1 MIQIFMLNRGDDFA
15 RFKRGEPIAV
25 GPGIIVQLESRL
37 SAKTAAAAPESHNGA
52 TPKGKPT
59 KKPKRRRQ
67 WSDAQKKIVLADLKT
82 SGVTPNKYAIT
93 HDISPSV
100 LMGWMRKAQ
109 MATVSKK
116 AAKA

>member
-1 MIQIFMLNRGDDFA
+1 MIQIFMLNRGEDFA

-37 SAKTAAAAPESHNGA
+37 SAKTQAAAPESRNGA
-52 TPKGKPT
+52 AVPPKA
-59 KKPKRRRQ
+59 KKPKRRRL
-67 WSDAQKKIVLADLKT
+67 WTDGQKRAVLADLKT
-82 SGVTPNKYAIT
+82 SGLTPNRYAIT

-109 MATVSKK
+109 MTTLSKK